1 MRYSNVQ
8 YNIIIACIC
17 NNVCFKAEKYMSEWL
32 IYQSLW
38 DLQADNLYSQMGDD
52 INTWMTY
59 LNDIQ

>member
-1 MRYSNVQ
+1 MA
-8 YNIIIACIC
+8 IF
-17 NNVCFKAEKYMSEWL
+17 NNVYFKAEKYMSEWL

-38 DLQADNLYSQMGDD
+38 DLQADNLYSQMGED